1 MLTAHKRIVIIMNLT
16 LVLDDNYFPP
26 EMQVFRGKFMV
37 TSKEVKNIVE
47 EFNKLDLGGKVFED
61 IKLKRT
67 VNQIDK
73 LFGCKKITI
82 KENK

>member
-1 MLTAHKRIVIIMNLT
+1 MIIMNLS

-26 EMQVFRGKFMV
+26 EMQVFREKFMV
-37 TSKEVKNIVE
+37 TSKEVKNIIK
-47 EFNKLDLGGKVFED
+47 EFNKLDLGGDVFEG

>member
-1 MLTAHKRIVIIMNLT
+1 MLTAHKRIVIIMNLS

-26 EMQVFRGKFMV
+26 EIQVFRGKFMV

-47 EFNKLDLGGKVFED
+47 EFNKLDLGGDVFED

>member
-1 MLTAHKRIVIIMNLT
+1 MLTAHKKIVIIMNLT

-26 EMQVFRGKFMV
+26 EIQVFRGKFMV
-37 TSKEVKNIVE
+37 TSKEVKYIME
-47 EFNKLDLGGKVFED
+47 EFNKLDLGGNVFED

>member
-1 MLTAHKRIVIIMNLT
+1 
-16 LVLDDNYFPP
+16 
-26 EMQVFRGKFMV
+26 MQVFRGKFMV

-47 EFNKLDLGGKVFED
+47 EFNKLDLGGDVFED

>member
-1 MLTAHKRIVIIMNLT
+1 MNLS

-37 TSKEVKNIVE
+37 TSKEVKNIME
-47 EFNKLDLGGKVFED
+47 EFNKLDLGGDVFED

-73 LFGCKKITI
+73 LFGCNKITI

>member
-1 MLTAHKRIVIIMNLT
+1 
-16 LVLDDNYFPP
+16 
-26 EMQVFRGKFMV
+26 MV
-37 TSKEVKNIVE
+37 TSKEVKNIME
-47 EFNKLDLGGKVFED
+47 EFNKLDLGGDVFDD

-73 LFGCKKITI
+73 LFGCNKITI

>member
-26 EMQVFRGKFMV
+26 EIQVFRGKFMV

>member
-1 MLTAHKRIVIIMNLT
+1 MNLT

-26 EMQVFRGKFMV
+26 EIQVFRDKFMV
-37 TSKEVKNIVE
+37 TSKEVKSIME
-47 EFNKLDLGGKVFED
+47 EFNKLDLGGDVFED

-73 LFGCKKITI
+73 LFGCKRITI

>member
-1 MLTAHKRIVIIMNLT
+1 MNLS
-16 LVLDDNYFPP
+16 LVLDDGFFPP

-37 TSKEVKNIVE
+37 TSKEVKSIIE
-47 EFNKLDLGGKVFED
+47 EFNKLDLGGEVFED

>member
-1 MLTAHKRIVIIMNLT
+1 MLTAHKRIVIIMNLS

-26 EMQVFRGKFMV
+26 EIQVFRGKFMV

-47 EFNKLDLGGKVFED
+47 EFNKLDLGGDVFEG

>member
-26 EMQVFRGKFMV
+26 EIQVFRGKFMV
-37 TSKEVKNIVE
+37 TSKEVKNIME

>member
-1 MLTAHKRIVIIMNLT
+1 MNLS

-26 EMQVFRGKFMV
+26 EIQVFRGKFMV
-37 TSKEVKNIVE
+37 TSKEVKSIME
-47 EFNKLDLGGKVFED
+47 EFNKLDLGGEVFED

>member
-26 EMQVFRGKFMV
+26 EIQVFRGKFMV
-37 TSKEVKNIVE
+37 TSKEVKSIMD
-47 EFNKLDLGGKVFED
+47 EFNKLDLGGEVFED
-61 IKLKRT
+61 IRLKRT

-73 LFGCKKITI
+73 LFGCKRITI
-82 KENK
+82 KDNK

>member
-1 MLTAHKRIVIIMNLT
+1 
-16 LVLDDNYFPP
+16 
-26 EMQVFRGKFMV
+26 MQVFRGKFMV
-37 TSKEVKNIVE
+37 TSKEVKNIIE
-47 EFNKLDLGGKVFED
+47 EFNKLDLGGDVFED

>member
-1 MLTAHKRIVIIMNLT
+1 MNLS

-47 EFNKLDLGGKVFED
+47 EFNKLDLGDDVFED

>member
-1 MLTAHKRIVIIMNLT
+1 MLTAHNQIVITMNLS

-37 TSKEVKNIVE
+37 TSKEVKNIME
-47 EFNKLDLGGKVFED
+47 EFNKLDLGGNVFDD

>member
-1 MLTAHKRIVIIMNLT
+1 
-16 LVLDDNYFPP
+16 
-26 EMQVFRGKFMV
+26 MQVFRGKFMV

-47 EFNKLDLGGKVFED
+47 EFNKLDLGGDVFEG

>member
-1 MLTAHKRIVIIMNLT
+1 MKLS
-16 LVLDDNYFPP
+16 LVLDDGFYPP
-26 EMQVFRGKFMV
+26 EKQVFRGKFMV
-37 TSKEVKNIVE
+37 TSKEVKNIME
-47 EFNKLDLGGKVFED
+47 ELNKLDLGGEVFED

>member
-1 MLTAHKRIVIIMNLT
+1 MNLL

-26 EMQVFRGKFMV
+26 EIQVFRGKFMV
-37 TSKEVKNIVE
+37 TSKEVKSIME
-47 EFNKLDLGGKVFED
+47 EFNKLDLGGNIFED

>member
-1 MLTAHKRIVIIMNLT
+1 
-16 LVLDDNYFPP
+16 
-26 EMQVFRGKFMV
+26 MV

-47 EFNKLDLGGKVFED
+47 EFNKLDLGGDVFED

-73 LFGCKKITI
+73 LFVCKKITI
-82 KENK
+82 NAVS

>member
-1 MLTAHKRIVIIMNLT
+1 M
-16 LVLDDNYFPP
+16 
-26 EMQVFRGKFMV
+26 
-37 TSKEVKNIVE
+37 E
-47 EFNKLDLGGKVFED
+47 EFNKLDLGGDVFDD

-73 LFGCKKITI
+73 LFRCKKITI

>member
-26 EMQVFRGKFMV
+26 EIQVFRGKFMV
-37 TSKEVKNIVE
+37 TSKEVKSIME
-47 EFNKLDLGGKVFED
+47 EFNKLDLGGNVFED

>member
-1 MLTAHKRIVIIMNLT
+1 M
-16 LVLDDNYFPP
+16 
-26 EMQVFRGKFMV
+26 
-37 TSKEVKNIVE
+37 E
-47 EFNKLDLGGKVFED
+47 EFNKLDLGGNIFED
-61 IKLKRT
+61 IKLKST

>member
-1 MLTAHKRIVIIMNLT
+1 MNLS
-16 LVLDDNYFPP
+16 LVLDDNYFTP
-26 EMQVFRGKFMV
+26 EIQVFRGKFMV
-37 TSKEVKNIVE
+37 TSKEVKSIME
-47 EFNKLDLGGKVFED
+47 EFNKLDLGGDVFED

>member
-1 MLTAHKRIVIIMNLT
+1 
-16 LVLDDNYFPP
+16 
-26 EMQVFRGKFMV
+26 MV
-37 TSKEVKNIVE
+37 TSKEVKSIMD
-47 EFNKLDLGGKVFED
+47 EFNKLDLGGEVFED

>member
-1 MLTAHKRIVIIMNLT
+1 
-16 LVLDDNYFPP
+16 
-26 EMQVFRGKFMV
+26 
-37 TSKEVKNIVE
+37 
-47 EFNKLDLGGKVFED
+47 VFEG

-82 KENK
+82 KENKWTNCKKK

>member
-26 EMQVFRGKFMV
+26 EIQVFRGKFMV
-37 TSKEVKNIVE
+37 TSKEVKNIME
-47 EFNKLDLGGKVFED
+47 EFNKLDLGGNVFED

>member
-1 MLTAHKRIVIIMNLT
+1 MNLS

-26 EMQVFRGKFMV
+26 EILVFRDKFMV
-37 TSKEVKNIVE
+37 TSKEVKSIME
-47 EFNKLDLGGKVFED
+47 EFNKLDLGGNVFED

-73 LFGCKKITI
+73 LFGCKRITI

>member
-1 MLTAHKRIVIIMNLT
+1 
-16 LVLDDNYFPP
+16 
-26 EMQVFRGKFMV
+26 MV

-47 EFNKLDLGGKVFED
+47 EFNKLDLGGDVFEG